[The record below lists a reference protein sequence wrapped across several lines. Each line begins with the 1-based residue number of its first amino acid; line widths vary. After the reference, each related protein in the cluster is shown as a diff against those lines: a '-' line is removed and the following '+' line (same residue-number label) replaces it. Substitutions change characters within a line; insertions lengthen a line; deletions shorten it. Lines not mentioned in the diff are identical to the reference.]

1 MRAVIFCCRV
11 VAKKGAPMVLNPN
24 ANFSN
29 WKKRYERHR
38 ISGIVT
44 YANGRF
50 IHFLEGNDLNIR
62 NALYTAF
69 LDPSY
74 NHFDYC
80 LNVPTHTRTF
90 SDFRTFF
97 PSQLKKSRAFE
108 YFVNTYR
115 ASIKASRGS
124 YRALSVL
131 PEKYKTGVLVN

>member
-44 YANGRF
+44 
-50 IHFLEGNDLNIR
+50 GNDLNIR